1 MDRLS
6 QFLPITVVV
15 AIVLFVI
22 KEALEALRRRR
33 ADARRKHAFRTLLA
47 RECELNHWTYHRLKE
62 TLNVIQDDF
71 QQSVEVEYTVQ
82 EGRSGEMSFRRV
94 RPNGSWGG
102 WTLPEVHL
110 DTISKVMLDVAALDR
125 KLFKE
130 LEDAYDALQNM
141 VHIRNSLISYIE
153 DDDEDTQRFF
163 EGFVDWALKNLTSDF
178 VDIEYLY
185 RACTGKDLKD
195 KRLR

>member
-1 MDRLS
+1 
-6 QFLPITVVV
+6 
-15 AIVLFVI
+15 
-22 KEALEALRRRR
+22 
-33 ADARRKHAFRTLLA
+33 
-47 RECELNHWTYHRLKE
+47 
-62 TLNVIQDDF
+62 
-71 QQSVEVEYTVQ
+71 
-82 EGRSGEMSFRRV
+82 
-94 RPNGSWGG
+94 
-102 WTLPEVHL
+102 
-110 DTISKVMLDVAALDR
+110 MLDVAALDR